1 MDIHKLIKAK
11 KDIYGQLTKKNITF
25 YTLYNDIQELKK
37 IFLENFQLHLAL
49 CNDSSAYVPTISN
62 SHKNVNLKVNY

>member
-37 IFLENFQLHLAL
+37 IFLENFQLLLAL
-49 CNDSSAYVPTISN
+49 CNDGSAFVPTISI
-62 SHKNVNLKVNY
+62 SEKY